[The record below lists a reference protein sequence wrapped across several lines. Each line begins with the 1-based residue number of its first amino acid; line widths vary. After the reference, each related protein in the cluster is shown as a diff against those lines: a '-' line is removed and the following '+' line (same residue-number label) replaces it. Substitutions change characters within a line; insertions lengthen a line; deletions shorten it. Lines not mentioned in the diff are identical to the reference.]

1 MLVLDRGV
9 RADREVGTIPFLE
22 RRDTELPRVFL
33 FPATSLTH
41 RQCGWDRAISLAT
54 IVPWCRRW
62 VRPSSMLVFDRGIRV
77 CIFSSCFSPYRQRS
91 STFRSFLSIFV
102 RSSFLLPFMRYS
114 LVNCVEIRSTGPRV
128 SVQKWPRNA
137 RVFLSNDFSV
147 YIQCLFVVYSSIIG
161 HEYLATRNYILVLL
175 NVGCHI
181 MTVLLLVKK
190 RRGIERLNVWKNSN
204 LCIWFCIR

>member
-114 LVNCVEIRSTGPRV
+114 LVNCVEMIRSTGPRV

-137 RVFLSNDFSV
+137 RVFLSNGFSV

-181 MTVLLLVKK
+181 MTVLLVKK